1 MRAHKN
7 PTGRLAGTPTVVL
20 LLWVSCM
27 LLIKTAACK
36 AACATVVAQCHSN
49 DRKVHVLHCPVL
61 TLLSLL
67 YGCTHVYMDIC
78 TSGHFNLAPVT
89 SASAIATRAMWGRP
103 PKTPRN
109 TATENS
115 AELTQAVPSQVAVL
129 WALIFA
135 VLLCCSGIRG
145 GKRTEEPTRTQWRE
159 LPGSYTLMLLLC
171 VSCMLLMNVAAWL
184 HVQQWLRNATTTD
197 KRSMCFTLQC

>member
-1 MRAHKN
+1 MAATSCAQPSSCSVGFYICCPPLLRRHQRRTVPMRAHKN

-89 SASAIATRAMWGRP
+89 SASVIATRTTWQGHCIMSTYVTEP
-103 PKTPRN
+103 P
-109 TATENS
+109 A
-115 AELTQAVPSQVAVL
+115 AD
-129 WALIFA
+129 
-135 VLLCCSGIRG
+135 LC
-145 GKRTEEPTRTQWRE
+145 
-159 LPGSYTLMLLLC
+159 LDHLC
-171 VSCMLLMNVAAWL
+171 VSHKARTCC
-184 HVQQWLRNATTTD
+184 
-197 KRSMCFTLQC
+197 S